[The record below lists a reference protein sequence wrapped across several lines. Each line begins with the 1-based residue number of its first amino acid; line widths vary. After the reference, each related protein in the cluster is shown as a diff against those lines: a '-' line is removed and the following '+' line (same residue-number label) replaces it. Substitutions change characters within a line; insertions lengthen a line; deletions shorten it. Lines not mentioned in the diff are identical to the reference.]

1 MKLLLLDGEYKMVF
15 NIGLEETVGVLI
27 GILLKYEA
35 GFFRIQM
42 HKHNLDIENDCTWGV
57 PIITGEQEM

>member
-27 GILLKYEA
+27 GILLK
-35 GFFRIQM
+35 
-42 HKHNLDIENDCTWGV
+42 
-57 PIITGEQEM
+57 